1 MMHGLPNLIDADTF
15 RPLRPLRA
23 AGGIIPYVSNFR
35 AVAVDQM
42 AGPIAPALRAQVT
55 DAPRAAGALVVWSSI
70 RRVSSIAPGPF
81 LLGRCRYSSRD
92 RLIEPDLSCGPI
104 GWWLQ
109 KAPSKW
115 PRSADSDRYAI
126 TGYRCGLFLS
136 SEQPGAR
143 DHPGNPGVENDTRS
157 RRGLRGCVLR
167 APCVARSARTRR
179 SMPAAVNRCQARS
192 ADLLSS
198 DACSRCRIDAEAAQS
213 RRGSGHCKGL
223 ATTDERCN

>member
-1 MMHGLPNLIDADTF
+1 MHGLPNLIDADTF

-126 TGYRCGLFLS
+126 TGYRLGRAGYGLFLS

-143 DHPGNPGVENDTRS
+143 ELLRW
-157 RRGLRGCVLR
+157 RRDGRL
-167 APCVARSARTRR
+167 
-179 SMPAAVNRCQARS
+179 
-192 ADLLSS
+192 
-198 DACSRCRIDAEAAQS
+198 
-213 RRGSGHCKGL
+213 GSGGRARPSVEHLVVVGTQPIVSGCCTPYRHAPIPTHARGPWRL
-223 ATTDERCN
+223 A

>member
-55 DAPRAAGALVVWSSI
+55 DAPRAAGALVLWSSL
-70 RRVSSIAPGPF
+70 RRGSSIAPGPF

-109 KAPSKW
+109 RA
-115 PRSADSDRYAI
+115 
-126 TGYRCGLFLS
+126 
-136 SEQPGAR
+136 E
-143 DHPGNPGVENDTRS
+143 GVALKTF
-157 RRGLRGCVLR
+157 
-167 APCVARSARTRR
+167 A
-179 SMPAAVNRCQARS
+179 
-192 ADLLSS
+192 
-198 DACSRCRIDAEAAQS
+198 SRCSGRGKAAIHS
-213 RRGSGHCKGL
+213 GSHQL
-223 ATTDERCN
+223 TAA